1 MNRLRRQDGSSLV
14 ILIGVIAALSILAVS
29 VVRLTGNV
37 QHNTQRERM
46 KVKAFSLAEAALDVG
61 RQQLSRA
68 WPTAAQPATFDA
80 GAFTTSYFSGLG
92 AQDEYPGPGSV
103 GQPTVRVRFEDDG
116 NPAVAYDAND
126 NGRLIID
133 SQASTGNG
141 TARIRAEVQA
151 VFFDVGLIEGVPLY
165 AGNFIDNNSV
175 GKGSNP
181 KVTVEV
187 FAPNSTSATIY
198 SYNFGIK
205 LDMIGAWYTQLRQG
219 SGNVPDRNAILPDT
233 TIQGLKTIAQSMQP
247 PKYFDEAA
255 LAARGGTLSDEEL
268 SGLCVVEAS
277 SAWTIELGQLN
288 AHEVYNSEEHPG
300 ILLVLGGAG
309 IKLHG
314 GTEYFGVIYTAGDL
328 SCDVGTP
335 VIHGM
340 LVTDGIMSLKGT
352 PDIRYNWNCV
362 RRLSREWLSGA
373 RLMPNYWRE
382 VRPEATPSAT
392 P

>member
-1 MNRLRRQDGSSLV
+1 MNRLRNQDGASLI

-46 KVKAFSLAEAALDVG
+46 RVKAFGLAEAALDVA
-61 RQQLSRA
+61 RQQLSRG
-68 WPTAAQPATFDA
+68 WPTAEQPASFDA
-80 GAFTTSYFSGLG
+80 GAFTASFFSDLGTSDEFPQPSSGSPL
-92 AQDEYPGPGSV
+92 
-103 GQPTVRVRFEDDG
+103 VRVRFEDDG

-133 SQASTGNG
+133 SQAATGNG
-141 TARIRAEVQA
+141 RARIRAEVQA

-165 AGNFIDNNSV
+165 AGDYIDNNSV
-175 GKGSNP
+175 GNGSNP

-187 FAPNSTSATIY
+187 FPPNSTSATIY
-198 SYNFGIK
+198 SYNLGIK
-205 LDMIGAWYTQLRQG
+205 LDLIGAWYTQLRQG
-219 SGNVPDRNAILPDT
+219 AGNVPDRNAILPDT
-233 TIQGLKTIAQSMQP
+233 TIQGLKKIAQSMQP

-277 SAWTIELGQLN
+277 SAWTIQLGQLN
-288 AHEVYNSEEHPG
+288 AHEVYNSEREPG

-309 IKLHG
+309 IKLCG
-314 GTEYFGVIYTAGDL
+314 QTEYFGVVYTAGDL

-335 VIHGM
+335 IVHGM
-340 LVTDGIMSLKGT
+340 LITDGIMDLKGT

-382 VRPEATPSAT
+382 VQPEASAPAT

>member
-1 MNRLRRQDGSSLV
+1 MNRLRDQGGSSLI

-68 WPTAAQPATFDA
+68 WPTAAQPASFDA
-80 GAFTTSYFSGLG
+80 AAFTTSYFSGLG
-92 AQDEYPGPGSV
+92 VKDEYPGPGAV
-103 GQPTVRVRFEDDG
+103 GQPSVRVRFEDDG

-133 SQASTGNG
+133 SQAATGNG

-165 AGNFIDNNSV
+165 AGNYVENNSV
-175 GKGSNP
+175 GGGANP

-187 FAPNSTSATIY
+187 FPPNSTSATIY
-198 SYNFGIK
+198 SYNIGIK

-219 SGNVPDRNAILPDT
+219 PENVPDRNAILPDT
-233 TIQGLKTIAQSMQP
+233 TILGLKTIAQATGG
-247 PKYFDEAA
+247 YFDEAA
-255 LAARGGTLSDEEL
+255 LAARGGSLSDEEL

-277 SAWTIELGQLN
+277 SAYTIQLGQLT
-288 AHEVYNSEEHPG
+288 AKSTYNSELQPG

-309 IKLHG
+309 IKLNG
-314 GTEYFGVIYTAGDL
+314 GTEYFGVIYTHGDL

-335 VIHGM
+335 IIHGM
-340 LVTDGIMSLKGT
+340 LVTDGIMSVKGT

-382 VRPEATPSAT
+382 VRPEPAPDATP
-392 P
+392 

>member
-1 MNRLRRQDGSSLV
+1 
-14 ILIGVIAALSILAVS
+14 
-29 VVRLTGNV
+29 
-37 QHNTQRERM
+37 M